1 MDLNYSELDKN
12 DFDKVASKLEI
23 STKVVEEVYTKYFEV
38 VRDFMALKTMPL
50 IKTRIITA
58 YPSSYKFKKKFKN
71 MVAHGLKENFREFL
85 KTFWHVFE
93 RIKNEKIGKA
103 THLEWMTLERAERRY
118 KDKSLYELI
127 IKKLVK

>member
-58 YPSSYKFKKKFKN
+58 YPSGYKFKKKFRN